1 MHKTKKKWGNEG
13 LGLTNSPIID
23 FLCHMP
29 FLTVTICLLA
39 AYGVLMALYTRGYWR
54 MRPFAA
60 GSKVPKSKFSVI
72 IPARNEASNIE
83 DCITGILAQKYPAH
97 LFDIIVVDD
106 FSEDETA
113 QVVSKIALQ
122 HNNVRLLQLKDFTN
136 NENLIAYKKRAIEIA
151 INEASGDWIVTTD
164 ADCSVTTNWLATYDA
179 YIQEHDCVMMAA
191 PVAYTN
197 TGSLLSIFQVL
208 DFISLQGITAAAV
221 ASGSH
226 TLCNGANLCYS
237 KKAFESVGKFS
248 GIDHLP
254 SGDDMLLMHKMK
266 KSYPG
271 KIGYLF
277 AQEAVVTTAP
287 SATLGLFLQ
296 QRIRWASKATGYQDK
311 IIFWILLL
319 VYLVNA
325 SLLLYLPIH
334 FLQTGNI
341 YTWLILIG
349 CKTLIEIPFM
359 FASAT
364 FFKQQKLL
372 WWFALMQPFHIVY
385 TLVAGWFGTFGSYK
399 WKGRTVMKQ
408 QDDHF
413 FRKLR
418 RNKAASV
425 SLFIVAAAFL
435 MAVFAYFM
443 APEHSPNANRM
454 IPEIGS
460 MKPGFTIQL
469 LQVKRIGETKQISF
483 FEKLIG
489 GEEDVYTFIPITS
502 YTIKGSDIYF
512 QKYIDEGITESGVMQ
527 LSLVANNPVITQT
540 YYAGTDKFG
549 RDMLSRLIIG
559 VRVSLG
565 VGLIAVLLSL
575 TIGILLGALA
585 GFYRG
590 WIDECIMWFINV
602 IWSIPTLLLV
612 FAITLV
618 LGKGFW
624 QVFIAVGLTMW
635 VNVARLVRGQVMA
648 IKNREFI
655 EATRVLGYSDTRT
668 IFIHILPNIIGP
680 ILVIAASNFASAI
693 VIEAG
698 LSFLGVGVQPPQPSW
713 GLMIKE
719 NYNFIITHNPALAL
733 APGIAIMILVLAFN
747 LLGNGLRDAFNVR
760 EK

>member
-1 MHKTKKKWGNEG
+1 M
-13 LGLTNSPIID
+13 
-23 FLCHMP
+23 
-29 FLTVTICLLA
+29 A
-39 AYGVLMALYTRGYWR
+39 AYGVLMALYTRGHWKLR
-54 MRPFAA
+54 AFVTEGKTPIT
-60 GSKVPKSKFSVI
+60 KFSIV
-72 IPARNEASNIE
+72 IPARNEAANIE
-83 DCITGILAQKYPAH
+83 ACIAGILGQNYPTH
-97 LFDIIVVDD
+97 LFEVIVIDD

-113 QVVSKIALQ
+113 NIVASIALQ
-122 HNNVRLLQLKDFTN
+122 HNNVRLLRLQDFTKD
-136 NENLIAYKKRAIEIA
+136 ENIIAYKKRAIEIA
-151 INEASGDWIVTTD
+151 IEQANHPWIITTD
-164 ADCSVTTNWLATYDA
+164 ADCSFTKHWLASYDG
-179 YIQEHDCVMMAA
+179 YIQEHNCVMIAA
-191 PVAYTN
+191 PVSYKN
-197 TGSLLSIFQVL
+197 TGSFLSVFQVL

-221 ASGSH
+221 GSGSH

-237 KKAFESVGKFS
+237 KEAFESVGKFS

-266 KSYPG
+266 ESFEG
-271 KIGYLF
+271 KIGYLY
-277 AQEAVVTTAP
+277 AQDAVVTTAP
-287 SATLGLFLQ
+287 SATLGLFIQ
-296 QRIRWASKATGYQDK
+296 QRIRWSSKALGYQDK
-311 IIFWILLL
+311 IVFWILLL
-319 VYLVNA
+319 VYLVNFTILA
-325 SLLLYLPIH
+325 CLPVNLI
-334 FLQTGNI
+334 QTGNI
-341 YTWLILIG
+341 NNWLILIG
-349 CKTLIEIPFM
+349 CKTIIELPFM
-359 FASAT
+359 YASAK

-372 WWFALMQPFHIVY
+372 VWFGIMQPFHILY
-385 TLVAGWFGTFGSYK
+385 TVVAGWFGTFGSYK
-399 WKGRTVMKQ
+399 WKGRTVMRQ
-408 QDDHF
+408 QPDSF
-413 FRKLR
+413 LRKLR

-425 SLFIVAAAFL
+425 SLYIVVLAFL
-435 MAVFAYFM
+435 MAVFAYFI

-469 LQVKRIGETKQISF
+469 LQVKRIGQKPNGSF
-483 FEKLIG
+483 FDRLIG
-489 GEEDVYTFIPITS
+489 GKEDTNTFIPITS
-502 YTIKGSDIYF
+502 YNIKGDTIYY
-512 QKYIDEGITESGVMQ
+512 QKYIDEGITELGVMP
-527 LSLVANNPVITQT
+527 LSLTAKEPVIKQT

-565 VGLIAVLLSL
+565 VGMIAVLLSL

-590 WIDECIMWFINV
+590 WVDECIMWFINV

-655 EATRVLGYSDTRT
+655 EATRVLGYSDMRT

-680 ILVIAASNFASAI
+680 VLVIAASNFASAI

>member
-1 MHKTKKKWGNEG
+1 
-13 LGLTNSPIID
+13 
-23 FLCHMP
+23 
-29 FLTVTICLLA
+29 
-39 AYGVLMALYTRGYWR
+39 MALYTRGHWNLR
-54 MRPFAA
+54 AFVAKGKTPLT
-60 GSKVPKSKFSVI
+60 KFSIV
-72 IPARNEASNIE
+72 IPARNEAANIE
-83 DCITGILAQKYPAH
+83 NCIAGILAQNYPSH
-97 LFDIIVVDD
+97 LFELIVIDD

-113 QVVSKIALQ
+113 NIVGSLALQ
-122 HNNVRLLQLKDFTN
+122 HSNLRLLRLQDFTKD
-136 NENLIAYKKRAIEIA
+136 ENIIAYKKKAIEIA
-151 INEASGDWIVTTD
+151 IEQANHPWIVTTD
-164 ADCSVTTNWLATYDA
+164 ADCSFTNNWLASYDA
-179 YIQEHDCVMMAA
+179 YIQEHNCVMIAA
-191 PVAYTN
+191 PVSYKN
-197 TGSLLSIFQVL
+197 TGSFLSVFQVL

-221 ASGSH
+221 GSGSH

-237 KKAFESVGKFS
+237 KEAFEHVGKFS

-266 KSYPG
+266 RSYPG
-271 KIGYLF
+271 KIGYLY
-277 AQEAVVTTAP
+277 AQDAVVTTAP
-287 SATLGLFLQ
+287 SATLGLFIQ
-296 QRIRWASKATGYQDK
+296 QRIRWSSKALGYQDK

-319 VYLVNA
+319 VYLVNF
-325 SLLLYLPIH
+325 SLLVYLPVNLIE
-334 FLQTGNI
+334 TGNI
-341 YTWLILIG
+341 NNWLVFIG
-349 CKTLIEIPFM
+349 CKTLVEVPFM
-359 FASAT
+359 YAAAK

-372 WWFALMQPFHIVY
+372 WWFLLMQPFHILY
-385 TLVAGWFGTFGSYK
+385 TVVAGWFGTFGSYK
-399 WKGRTVMKQ
+399 WKGRTVTKNEP
-408 QDDHF
+408 DRF
-413 FRKLR
+413 FRKLK
-418 RNKAASV
+418 RNKPASV
-425 SLFIVAAAFL
+425 SLYIITAAFL
-435 MAVFAYFM
+435 MAVFAYFI

-469 LQVKRIGETKQISF
+469 LQVKRIGQTPNASF
-483 FEKLIG
+483 FDRLLNGK
-489 GEEDVYTFIPITS
+489 EDANTFIPITS
-502 YTIKGSDIYF
+502 FVIKGDSIFF
-512 QKYIDEGITESGVMQ
+512 QKYIDEGITEPGVML
-527 LSLVANNPVITQT
+527 LSLTATEPVITQT

-565 VGLIAVLLSL
+565 VGMIAVLLSL

-585 GFYRG
+585 GFYKG

-655 EATRVLGYSDTRT
+655 EAAQVLGYSNTRT
-668 IFIHILPNIIGP
+668 IFLHILPNIIGP
-680 ILVIAASNFASAI
+680 VLVIAASNFASAI

>member
-1 MHKTKKKWGNEG
+1 MRAFVASVKT
-13 LGLTNSPIID
+13 PI
-23 FLCHMP
+23 
-29 FLTVTICLLA
+29 T
-39 AYGVLMALYTRGYWR
+39 
-54 MRPFAA
+54 
-60 GSKVPKSKFSVI
+60 KFSVV
-72 IPARNEASNIE
+72 IPARNEAANIE
-83 DCITGILAQKYPAH
+83 ACIAGIVAQNYPTH
-97 LFDIIVVDD
+97 LFEIIVVDD

-113 QVVSKIALQ
+113 QIVLKIAQQ
-122 HNNVRLLQLKDFTN
+122 HNNVRILQLKDFTN
-136 NENLIAYKKRAIEIA
+136 NENLVAYKKRAIEIA
-151 INEASGDWIVTTD
+151 ITQANGDWIVTTD
-164 ADCSVTTNWLATYDA
+164 ADCSFTNNWLATYDA
-179 YIQEHDCVMMAA
+179 YIQEHNCVMVAA

-197 TGSLLSIFQVL
+197 TGSFLSIFQVL

-237 KKAFESVGKFS
+237 KNAFESVGKFS

-266 KSYPG
+266 KAFPG
-271 KIGYLF
+271 KIGYAY
-277 AQEAVVTTAP
+277 AQDAVVSTAP
-287 SATLGLFLQ
+287 STTLGLFIQ
-296 QRIRWASKATGYQDK
+296 QRIRWASKASGYQDK

-325 SLLLYLPIH
+325 SLLVYLPFN

-341 YTWLILIG
+341 NNWLMLIAS
-349 CKTLIEIPFM
+349 KTLIEIPFM
-359 FASAT
+359 YASAQ

-372 WWFALMQPFHIVY
+372 WWFAFMQPFHILY
-385 TLVAGWFGTFGSYK
+385 TVIAGWFGTFGSYK
-399 WKGRTVMKQ
+399 WKGRTVMHQQ
-408 QDDHF
+408 QDNF

-418 RNKAASV
+418 KNKAASV
-425 SLFIVAAAFL
+425 SLYIVAAAFL
-435 MAVFAYFM
+435 MAVFAYFI
-443 APEHSPNANRM
+443 APEYSPNANRM

-469 LQVKRIGETKQISF
+469 LQVKRIGQTPHTSF

-489 GEEDVYTFIPITS
+489 GEEDEYTFIPITS
-502 YTIKGSDIYF
+502 YQIKSDTIYY
-512 QKYIDEGITESGVMQ
+512 QKYIDEGITESGIMP
-527 LSLVANNPVITQT
+527 LRLLANSPVITQT

-575 TIGILLGALA
+575 TIGILLGAIA

-590 WIDECIMWFINV
+590 LIDECIMWFINV

-655 EATRVLGYSDTRT
+655 EATRVLGYSDRRT

-680 ILVIAASNFASAI
+680 VLVIAASNFASAI

-747 LLGNGLRDAFNVR
+747 LLGNGLRDAFDVK